1 MNIDI
6 TDSLAEFD
14 EWNYVKEKMKNK
26 CCAIFDLDG
35 TLADTADDL
44 GLATD
49 YVLREYGIEPK
60 WTKQDYRAFV
70 GNGAKKLLDRAFEHK
85 LSENELDKALELFKE
100 KYNVILLDHAHLY
113 DGVISSLD
121 ELKKQGIKLA
131 VVTNKPHQSAVK
143 MVETLFGRDYFDA
156 IIGATEDTP
165 KKPDPY
171 AANLA
176 LEKLGC
182 APENSVFFGDSDIDI
197 YTAKNAGMDGVGCSW
212 GFRSFECLCIAC
224 PLVIIDRAEDIAK
237 LFKKV

>member
-1 MNIDI
+1 MSIDNTEI
-6 TDSLAEFD
+6 LAEFD

-26 CCAIFDLDG
+26 SCAIFDLDG
-35 TLADTADDL
+35 TLVDTADDL
-44 GLATD
+44 GFATD

-85 LSENELDKALELFKE
+85 LSDDALNNALELFKK
-100 KYNVILLDHAHLY
+100 KYNAILLDNAYLY
-113 DGVISSLD
+113 DGVLSSLD
-121 ELKKQGIKLA
+121 ELKQQGIKLA

-143 MVETLFGRDYFDA
+143 MVETLFGRGYFDI

-165 KKPDPY
+165 KKPNPY
-171 AANLA
+171 TANLA
-176 LEKLGC
+176 LERLGC
-182 APENSVFFGDSDIDI
+182 KPENAVFFGDSDIDV

-212 GFRSFECLCIAC
+212 GFRSFECLRTAC
-224 PLVIIDRAEDIAK
+224 PLVIIDRAEEIAK